1 MDNYKYE
8 ISFTWLNHSLISD
21 CADEPDDINL
31 IVETEKAIWQYIQ
44 QNFPGKSTACF
55 LEWSVANCYDEG
67 YYIHA
72 FSNSEDFDL
81 ADMVSKA
88 NEVLAPIGEG
98 VEIEYECKIWKG
110 GTLMKDGVVLCHD
123 PDWSALRDLSS

>member
-67 YYIHA
+67 YYIHGRTGICQQR
-72 FSNSEDFDL
+72 D
-81 ADMVSKA
+81 
-88 NEVLAPIGEG
+88 EG
-98 VEIEYECKIWKG
+98 FWIYE
-110 GTLMKDGVVLCHD
+110 L
-123 PDWSALRDLSS
+123 